1 MGFFDELKQGV
12 QGAVEASHAAAK
24 AAHAEARTKANAVDW
39 KSALMMFL
47 ELGNRWDAQASV
59 RAISRWRCK
68 SEAWGYGYKM
78 AEWLRKSKIQ
88 DRKALALR
96 VWWDLHCSNLRQRS
110 EAGQRASEVAK
121 CLAIARN
128 DLFLSCTV
136 AVIKPRQQVTFSD
149 P

>member
-1 MGFFDELKQGV
+1 MGLFDDLKQGV

-96 VWWDLHCSNLRQRS
+96 VWWDACQWTI
-110 EAGQRASEVAK
+110 EVAK